1 MSVKKWRKWK
11 ICIAAV
17 LLIAVL
23 VSVNRLCFAN
33 FDSTA
38 GFRLAEKT
46 AQKEIAKLYP
56 NLDLTEAEADVSCS
70 VQTHYCFRLRGE
82 IQVLYF
88 WEESGNSISVS
99 LNGYLPIWARL
110 IIIRTTPLQ

>member
-1 MSVKKWRKWK
+1 MKKWRKWK

-17 LLIAVL
+17 LLITVL

-33 FDSTA
+33 FDSTT

-56 NLDLTEAEADVSCS
+56 NLDLTEAEVDVSCS
-70 VQTHYCFRLRGE
+70 VRTRYCFRLRGE

>member
-1 MSVKKWRKWK
+1 MKKRRKWR
-11 ICIAAV
+11 ICIAVV

-33 FDSTA
+33 FDSTV
-38 GFRLAEKT
+38 GFQLAEKT

-56 NLDLTEAEADVSCS
+56 NLDLTEAEVDVSCS
-70 VQTHYCFRLRGE
+70 VQTRYCFRLRGE

>member
-1 MSVKKWRKWK
+1 MKKWRKWK

-33 FDSTA
+33 FDS
-38 GFRLAEKT
+38 KT

-56 NLDLTEAEADVSCS
+56 NLDLTEAEVDVSCS
-70 VQTHYCFRLRGE
+70 VQTRYCFRLRGE

-88 WEESGNSISVS
+88 WEESGNSISVF

>member
-1 MSVKKWRKWK
+1 MKKFWK
-11 ICIAAV
+11 ICIAVV

-38 GFRLAEKT
+38 GFQLAEKT

-56 NLDLTEAEADVSCS
+56 NLDTKGISFGCAE
-70 VQTHYCFRLRGE
+70 
-82 IQVLYF
+82 
-88 WEESGNSISVS
+88 N
-99 LNGYLPIWARL
+99 
-110 IIIRTTPLQ
+110 RTCAV

>member
-1 MSVKKWRKWK
+1 MKKFWK
-11 ICIAAV
+11 ICIAVV

-38 GFRLAEKT
+38 GFQLAEKT

-56 NLDLTEAEADVSCS
+56 NLDLTEAEVDVSCS
-70 VQTHYCFRLRGE
+70 VQTRYCFGCEEKYKCCIFGKKAEQYFRILERLSADMGASYHHPHHAAA
-82 IQVLYF
+82 V
-88 WEESGNSISVS
+88 
-99 LNGYLPIWARL
+99 A
-110 IIIRTTPLQ
+110 